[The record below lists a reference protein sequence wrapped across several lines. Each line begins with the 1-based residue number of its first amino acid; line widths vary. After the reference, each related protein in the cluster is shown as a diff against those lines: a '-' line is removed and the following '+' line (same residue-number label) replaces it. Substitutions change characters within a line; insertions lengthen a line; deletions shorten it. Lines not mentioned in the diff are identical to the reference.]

1 MNRHWDLAVIG
12 AGESGT
18 GAAILANRKGLKVFV
33 SDFSKI
39 DLHYKNVLN
48 HYGIQWEEGKHSEK
62 EILSAS
68 RIVKSPGIPPWIG
81 IIKKALQLQIPVID
95 EIEFAAAFTNAFKV
109 CITGSNGKTTTALL
123 TYYILKKA
131 GLNVA
136 LAGNIGKSF
145 ARQVAEN
152 DHDYYVLEISS
163 FQLDGLKDFRAD
175 IAVLLN
181 ITPDHLDRYN
191 NRFEDYVK
199 SKFRIINNQ
208 KKDDAFIYCKDD
220 KSITDHLKVQQIS
233 SIMYS
238 FTKENNS
245 NCNAY
250 LNSNKIMINMD
261 EERFDMDTSDLSLAG
276 LHNIYNGMAA
286 TIASKLV
293 DVRKEVI
300 KQSLEEFENIGHRL
314 EFVSRVRGIDFINDS
329 KATNVNA
336 AWYALESMTKPVVW
350 IAGGVDKGNDY
361 DMLKDLIRTKVKAIV
376 CLGKDNSKIKDN
388 LQNFVPELV
397 ETHTMNDAVQSAYF
411 LAEQGDVVLLSP
423 ACASFD
429 LFKNYEDRGSKFKQ
443 AVYDL

>member
-1 MNRHWDLAVIG
+1 MMGWDLAVVG

-18 GAAILANRKGLKVFV
+18 GAAVLAHRNGLKVFV

-39 DLHYKNVLN
+39 DHQYKNVLN
-48 HYGIQWEEGKHSEK
+48 NYGIQWEEGKHSEN

-68 RIVKSPGIPPWIG
+68 RIVKSPGILPSVS
-81 IIKKALQLQIPVID
+81 IIKKALQLQIPVMD
-95 EIEFAAAFTNAFKV
+95 ELEFAADFSNAFKI

-123 TYYILKKA
+123 TYHILKKA
-131 GLNVA
+131 GLNVG

-145 ARQVAEN
+145 ARQVAEKN
-152 DHDYYVLEISS
+152 YDYYVLEVSS
-163 FQLDGLKDFRAD
+163 FQLDGLKEFKAD

-199 SKFRIINNQ
+199 SKFSIMNNQ
-208 KKDDAFIYCKDD
+208 KKDDAFIYCFDD
-220 KSITDHLKVQQIS
+220 QSITDQLIVHQPVS
-233 SIMYS
+233 AMYS
-238 FTKENNS
+238 FTKENNP

-250 LNSNKIMINMD
+250 LNGKKIMINMD
-261 EERFDMDTSDLSLAG
+261 EERFDIDTSDLSLTG

-286 TIASKLV
+286 TISSRLL

-300 KQSLEEFENIGHRL
+300 KQSLEDFENIGHRL

-361 DMLKDLIRTKVKAIV
+361 SLLKDLIRTKVKALV
-376 CLGKDNSKIKDN
+376 CLGKDNNKLKDH
-388 LQNFVPELV
+388 LKGIVPDML
-397 ETHTMNDAVQSAYF
+397 ETNTMEDAVQSAFF
-411 LAEQGDVVLLSP
+411 LAEKGDVVLLSP

-429 LFKNYEDRGSKFKQ
+429 LFENYEERGRKFKQ

>member
-1 MNRHWDLAVIG
+1 MNRNWDLAVVG

-18 GAAILANRKGLKVFV
+18 GAAVLAHRKGLKVFV

-39 DLHYKNVLN
+39 DLQYKNVLN
-48 HYGIQWEEGKHSEK
+48 QYGIQWEEGKHSEK

-68 RIVKSPGIPPWIG
+68 RIVKSPGIPPWVS
-81 IIKKALQLQIPVID
+81 IIKKALQLKIPVID
-95 EIEFAAAFTNAFKV
+95 ELEFAAAFTNAFKI
-109 CITGSNGKTTTALL
+109 CITGSNGKTTTSLL
-123 TYYILKKA
+123 TYHILKKA
-131 GLNVA
+131 ALNVG

-152 DHDYYVLEISS
+152 DYDYYVIEVSS
-163 FQLDGLKDFRAD
+163 FQLDGLKDFKAD

-191 NRFEDYVK
+191 NRFDDYVK

-208 KKDDAFIYCKDD
+208 KKDDAFIFCKDD
-220 KSITDHLKVQQIS
+220 KSITDRLKIQQIG

-250 LNSNKIMINMD
+250 LNSNKIMISMD
-261 EERFDMDTSDLSLAG
+261 DERFDMDTSDLSLTG
-276 LHNIYNGMAA
+276 LHNVYNGMAA
-286 TIASKLV
+286 TIASRLV

-314 EFVSRVRGIDFINDS
+314 EFVSKVRGIDFINDS

-361 DMLKDLIRTKVKAIV
+361 DMLKDLIAGKVKAIV

-388 LQNFVPELV
+388 LQNFVPELL

-411 LAEQGDVVLLSP
+411 LAEKGDVVLLSP

-429 LFKNYEDRGSKFKQ
+429 LFENYEDRGRKFKQ

>member
-1 MNRHWDLAVIG
+1 MKKNWDLAVIG

-18 GAAILANRKGLKVFV
+18 GAAVLAHSKGLKVFV
-33 SDFSKI
+33 SDFSEI
-39 DLHYKNVLN
+39 DQQYKNVLN
-48 HYGIQWEEGKHSEK
+48 QYGIQWEEGKHSETAV
-62 EILSAS
+62 LSAS
-68 RIVKSPGIPPWIG
+68 RIVKSPGIPPWTG
-81 IIKKALQLQIPVID
+81 IIKKAIQRKIPVID
-95 EIEFAAAFTNAFKV
+95 ELELAAAFTDAFKI

-123 TYYILKKA
+123 TYHILKKA

-145 ARQVAEN
+145 ARQIAEK
-152 DHDYYVLEISS
+152 DYDYYVLEISS
-163 FQLDGLKDFRAD
+163 FQLDGLIDFKAD

-208 KKDDAFIYCKDD
+208 TKDDAFIYCKDD
-220 KSITDHLKVQQIS
+220 KSITDQLKDQQIS
-233 SIMYS
+233 SRMYS
-238 FTKENNS
+238 FTKHYNTNS
-245 NCNAY
+245 NAY

-261 EERFDMDTSDLSLAG
+261 EERFDIDTSDLSLTG
-276 LHNIYNGMAA
+276 LHNVYNGMAA
-286 TIASKLV
+286 TIASRLI

-300 KQSLEEFENIGHRL
+300 KQSLEEFENIEHRL
-314 EFVSRVRGIDFINDS
+314 EFVSKVRGIDFINDS

-350 IAGGVDKGNDY
+350 IAGGVDKGNNY
-361 DMLKDLIRTKVKAIV
+361 DMLKDLLRSKVKAIV

-388 LQNFVPELV
+388 LQNFVPEFI
-397 ETHTMNDAVQSAYF
+397 ETNTMEHAVQTAYF
-411 LAEQGDVVLLSP
+411 IADKGDVVLLSP

-429 LFKNYEDRGSKFKQ
+429 LFENYEERGRKFKQ